1 MSEMITIISFTHFC
15 ANFIIRQTLRIG
27 KFMQFSFK
35 ILMQLAITDSADFYI
50 LLTHRNI
57 LQIIQIAE
65 YTYLSE
71 FRNSR
76 KHTKFNAAI
85 LAF

>member
-35 ILMQLAITDSADFYI
+35 VLMQLTITD
-50 LLTHRNI
+50 
-57 LQIIQIAE
+57 
-65 YTYLSE
+65 
-71 FRNSR
+71 
-76 KHTKFNAAI
+76 
-85 LAF
+85 